1 MKVRMYNVGCGDCF
15 CLKDR
20 KGSLLVDFGTSNN
33 RIDGHPR
40 SDIFDIIISD
50 FTTISHKSLLLTNF
64 HLDHISGLLYMLKKY
79 KGSNDFNTIYL
90 PDVFTDPSMSR
101 TLTLL
106 LLSDLL
112 KNTYLPSR
120 QISLYAFVEALLK
133 QPQNIEFLK
142 RGDVFEGKYQALW
155 PDCNVI
161 KEETDAVFKHIQSL
175 KRLPVKEIK
184 NETKIQCNKKS
195 ESENGINNSHE
206 LLRDTSTEME
216 KTDIDEQKEVAANGT
231 CEEALAMLESFAQ
244 KLRQIVCGTL
254 KTNAF
259 ALECEF
265 RDLRERPEIMEMIH
279 ALEQSDINLRQF
291 KNKLSLVFQSKTDGE
306 MNVLFTGDI
315 PQKYMNMIAA
325 NYDDNL
331 PLYEH
336 YWCVKVPNHGIQA
349 DYFDFTDYTPENM
362 LISNGIYYADNKKQ
376 TKAYRTSAQYAGL
389 FYINDTHMYCSS
401 SACCDGY
408 RNGCTCK
415 ECDVISPQYY
425 KDI

>member
-15 CLKDR
+15 CLRDR

-40 SDIFDIIISD
+40 SDIFDVIISD

-64 HLDHISGLLYMLKKY
+64 QLDHISGLLYMLKKY
-79 KGSNDFNTIYL
+79 RGSNDFNKIYF
-90 PDVFTDPSMSR
+90 PDVFSAPSMSR

-106 LLSDLL
+106 LLSDLM
-112 KNTYLPSR
+112 KNTYLPSK
-120 QISLYAFVEALLK
+120 QISLYAFVEALVK

-142 RGDVFEGKYQALW
+142 RGDIFESKYQVLW
-155 PDCNVI
+155 PDCSVI
-161 KEETDAVFKHIQSL
+161 EKETNETYAYIQSL
-175 KRLPVKEIK
+175 
-184 NETKIQCNKKS
+184 
-195 ESENGINNSHE
+195 
-206 LLRDTSTEME
+206 E
-216 KTDIDEQKEVAANGT
+216 KTEKAVSNRENEFTEEVSEAVDTIVEKLPENEPAEVSKYS
-231 CEEALAMLESFAQ
+231 CEEALLRLENFAD
-244 KLRQIVCGTL
+244 KLRQIICGTL
-254 KTNAF
+254 KTNAY

-265 RDLRERPEIMEMIH
+265 RDLREDPSVIQMLQTFE
-279 ALEQSDINLRQF
+279 AANLNLRQF
-291 KNKLSLVFQSKTDGE
+291 KNKISLVFHSTTDGE

-315 PQKYMNMIAA
+315 PRKYMEMIAA
-325 NYDDNL
+325 NYDDTL
-331 PLYEH
+331 PLHEH

>member
-15 CLKDR
+15 CLRDR

-40 SDIFDIIISD
+40 SDIFDVIISD

-64 HLDHISGLLYMLKKY
+64 QLDHISGLLYMLKKY
-79 KGSNDFNTIYL
+79 RGSNDFNKIYL
-90 PDVFTDPSMSR
+90 PDVFSASSMSR

-106 LLSDLL
+106 LLSDLM
-112 KNTYLPSR
+112 KNTYLPSK
-120 QISLYAFVEALLK
+120 QISLYAFVEALVK

-142 RGDVFEGKYQALW
+142 RGDIFESKYQVLW
-155 PDCNVI
+155 PDCSVI
-161 KEETDAVFKHIQSL
+161 EKETAENYAYIQSL
-175 KRLPVKEIK
+175 EKRENAVSNRE
-184 NETKIQCNKKS
+184 NEFT
-195 ESENGINNSHE
+195 EA
-206 LLRDTSTEME
+206 LLR
-216 KTDIDEQKEVAANGT
+216 
-231 CEEALAMLESFAQ
+231 LETFAD
-244 KLRQIVCGTL
+244 KLRQIICGTL
-254 KTNAF
+254 KTNAY

-265 RDLRERPEIMEMIH
+265 RDLREDPSVIQMLQTFE
-279 ALEQSDINLRQF
+279 AANLNLRQF
-291 KNKLSLVFQSKTDGE
+291 KNKISLVFHSTTDGE

-315 PQKYMNMIAA
+315 PGKYMEMIAA
-325 NYDDNL
+325 NYDDAL
-331 PLYEH
+331 PLHEH

-408 RNGCTCK
+408 HNGCTCK

>member
-15 CLKDR
+15 CLRDR

-40 SDIFDIIISD
+40 SDIFDVIISD

-64 HLDHISGLLYMLKKY
+64 QLDHISGLLYMLKKY
-79 KGSNDFNTIYL
+79 RGSNDFNKIYL
-90 PDVFTDPSMSR
+90 PDVFSASSMSR

-106 LLSDLL
+106 LLSDLM
-112 KNTYLPSR
+112 KNTYLPSK
-120 QISLYAFVEALLK
+120 QISLYAFVEALVK

-142 RGDVFEGKYQALW
+142 RGDIFESKYQVLW
-155 PDCNVI
+155 PDCSVI
-161 KEETDAVFKHIQSL
+161 VKETAENYAYIQSL
-175 KRLPVKEIK
+175 EKRENAVSNRE
-184 NETKIQCNKKS
+184 NEFT
-195 ESENGINNSHE
+195 EA
-206 LLRDTSTEME
+206 LLR
-216 KTDIDEQKEVAANGT
+216 
-231 CEEALAMLESFAQ
+231 LETFAD
-244 KLRQIVCGTL
+244 KLRQIICGTL
-254 KTNAF
+254 KTNAY

-265 RDLRERPEIMEMIH
+265 RDLREDPSVIQMLQTFE
-279 ALEQSDINLRQF
+279 AANLNLRQF
-291 KNKLSLVFQSKTDGE
+291 KNKISLVFHSTTDGE

-315 PQKYMNMIAA
+315 PGKYMEMIAA
-325 NYDDNL
+325 NYDDAL
-331 PLYEH
+331 PLHEH

>member
-15 CLKDR
+15 CLRDR

-40 SDIFDIIISD
+40 SDIFDVIISD

-64 HLDHISGLLYMLKKY
+64 QLDHISGLLYMLKKY
-79 KGSNDFNTIYL
+79 RGSNDFNKIYL
-90 PDVFTDPSMSR
+90 PDVFSASSMSR

-106 LLSDLL
+106 LLSDLM
-112 KNTYLPSR
+112 KNTYLPNK
-120 QISLYAFVEALLK
+120 QISLYAFVEALVK

-142 RGDVFEGKYQALW
+142 RGDIFESKYQVLW
-155 PDCNVI
+155 PDCSVI
-161 KEETDAVFKHIQSL
+161 EKETAENYAYIQSL
-175 KRLPVKEIK
+175 EKRENAVSNRE
-184 NETKIQCNKKS
+184 NEFT
-195 ESENGINNSHE
+195 EA
-206 LLRDTSTEME
+206 LLR
-216 KTDIDEQKEVAANGT
+216 
-231 CEEALAMLESFAQ
+231 LETFAD
-244 KLRQIVCGTL
+244 KLRQIICGTL
-254 KTNAF
+254 KTNAY

-265 RDLRERPEIMEMIH
+265 RNLREDPSVIQMLQTFE
-279 ALEQSDINLRQF
+279 AANLNLRQF
-291 KNKLSLVFQSKTDGE
+291 KNKISLVFHSTTDGE
-306 MNVLFTGDI
+306 MNVFFTGDI
-315 PQKYMNMIAA
+315 PGKYMEMIAA
-325 NYDDNL
+325 NYDDAL
-331 PLYEH
+331 PLHEH

>member
-15 CLKDR
+15 CLRDR

-40 SDIFDIIISD
+40 SDIFDVIISD

-64 HLDHISGLLYMLKKY
+64 QLDHISGLLYMLKKY
-79 KGSNDFNTIYL
+79 RGSNDFNKIYL
-90 PDVFTDPSMSR
+90 PDVFSASSMSR

-106 LLSDLL
+106 LLSDLM
-112 KNTYLPSR
+112 KNTYLPSK
-120 QISLYAFVEALLK
+120 QISLYAFVEALVK

-142 RGDVFEGKYQALW
+142 RGDIFESKYQVLW
-155 PDCNVI
+155 PDCSVI
-161 KEETDAVFKHIQSL
+161 EKETAENYAYIQSL
-175 KRLPVKEIK
+175 EKRENAVSNRE
-184 NETKIQCNKKS
+184 NEFT
-195 ESENGINNSHE
+195 EA
-206 LLRDTSTEME
+206 LLR
-216 KTDIDEQKEVAANGT
+216 
-231 CEEALAMLESFAQ
+231 LETFAD
-244 KLRQIVCGTL
+244 KLRQIICGTL
-254 KTNAF
+254 KTNVY

-265 RDLRERPEIMEMIH
+265 RDLREDPSVIQMLQTFE
-279 ALEQSDINLRQF
+279 AANLNLRQF
-291 KNKLSLVFQSKTDGE
+291 KNKISLVFHSTTDGE

-315 PQKYMNMIAA
+315 PGKYMEMIAA
-325 NYDDNL
+325 NYDDAL
-331 PLYEH
+331 PLHEH

>member
-15 CLKDR
+15 CLRDR

-40 SDIFDIIISD
+40 SDIFDVIISD

-64 HLDHISGLLYMLKKY
+64 QLDHISGLLYMLKKY
-79 KGSNDFNTIYL
+79 RGSNDFNKIYL
-90 PDVFTDPSMSR
+90 PDIFSASSMSR

-106 LLSDLL
+106 LLSDLM
-112 KNTYLPSR
+112 KITYLPSK
-120 QISLYAFVEALLK
+120 QISLYAFVEALVK

-142 RGDVFEGKYQALW
+142 RGDIFESKYQVLW
-155 PDCNVI
+155 PDCSVI
-161 KEETDAVFKHIQSL
+161 EKETAENYAYIQSL
-175 KRLPVKEIK
+175 EKRENAVSNRE
-184 NETKIQCNKKS
+184 NEFT
-195 ESENGINNSHE
+195 EA
-206 LLRDTSTEME
+206 LLR
-216 KTDIDEQKEVAANGT
+216 
-231 CEEALAMLESFAQ
+231 LETFAD
-244 KLRQIVCGTL
+244 KLRQIICGTL
-254 KTNAF
+254 KTNAY

-265 RDLRERPEIMEMIH
+265 RDLREDPSVIQMLQTFE
-279 ALEQSDINLRQF
+279 AAKLNLRQF
-291 KNKLSLVFQSKTDGE
+291 KNKISLVFHSTTDGE

-315 PQKYMNMIAA
+315 PGKYMEMIAA
-325 NYDDNL
+325 NYDDAL
-331 PLYEH
+331 PLHEH

>member
-15 CLKDR
+15 CLRDR

-40 SDIFDIIISD
+40 SDIFDVIISD

-64 HLDHISGLLYMLKKY
+64 QLDHISGLLYMLKKY
-79 KGSNDFNTIYL
+79 RGSNDFNKIYL
-90 PDVFTDPSMSR
+90 PDVFSASSMSR

-106 LLSDLL
+106 LLSDLM
-112 KNTYLPSR
+112 KNTYLPSK
-120 QISLYAFVEALLK
+120 QISLYAFVEALVK

-142 RGDVFEGKYQALW
+142 RGDIFERKYQVLW
-155 PDCNVI
+155 PDCSVI
-161 KEETDAVFKHIQSL
+161 EKETAENYAYIQSL
-175 KRLPVKEIK
+175 EKRENAVSNRE
-184 NETKIQCNKKS
+184 NEFT
-195 ESENGINNSHE
+195 EA
-206 LLRDTSTEME
+206 LLR
-216 KTDIDEQKEVAANGT
+216 
-231 CEEALAMLESFAQ
+231 LETFAD
-244 KLRQIVCGTL
+244 KLRQIICGTL
-254 KTNAF
+254 KTNAY

-265 RDLRERPEIMEMIH
+265 RDLREDPSVIQMLQIFE
-279 ALEQSDINLRQF
+279 AAKLNFRQF
-291 KNKLSLVFQSKTDGE
+291 KNKISLVFHSTTDGE

-315 PQKYMNMIAA
+315 PGKYMEMIAA
-325 NYDDNL
+325 NYDDAL
-331 PLYEH
+331 PLHEH

>member
-15 CLKDR
+15 CLRDR

-40 SDIFDIIISD
+40 SDIFDVIISD
-50 FTTISHKSLLLTNF
+50 VTTISHKSLLLTNF
-64 HLDHISGLLYMLKKY
+64 QLDHISGLLYMLKKY
-79 KGSNDFNTIYL
+79 RGSNDFNKIYL
-90 PDVFTDPSMSR
+90 PDVFSASSMSR

-106 LLSDLL
+106 LLSDLM
-112 KNTYLPSR
+112 KNTYLPSK
-120 QISLYAFVEALLK
+120 QISLYAFVEALVK

-142 RGDVFEGKYQALW
+142 RGDIFESKYQVLW
-155 PDCNVI
+155 PDCSVI
-161 KEETDAVFKHIQSL
+161 EKETAENYAYIQSL
-175 KRLPVKEIK
+175 EKRENAVSNRE
-184 NETKIQCNKKS
+184 NEFT
-195 ESENGINNSHE
+195 EA
-206 LLRDTSTEME
+206 LLR
-216 KTDIDEQKEVAANGT
+216 
-231 CEEALAMLESFAQ
+231 LETFAD
-244 KLRQIVCGTL
+244 KLRQIICGTL
-254 KTNAF
+254 KTNAY

-265 RDLRERPEIMEMIH
+265 RDLREDPSVIQMLQTFE
-279 ALEQSDINLRQF
+279 AANLNLRQF
-291 KNKLSLVFQSKTDGE
+291 KNKISLVFHSTTDGE

-315 PQKYMNMIAA
+315 PGKYMEMIAA
-325 NYDDNL
+325 NYDDAL
-331 PLYEH
+331 PLHEH

>member
-15 CLKDR
+15 CLRDR

-40 SDIFDIIISD
+40 SDIFDVIISD

-64 HLDHISGLLYMLKKY
+64 QLDHISGLLYMLKKY
-79 KGSNDFNTIYL
+79 RGSNDFNKIYL
-90 PDVFTDPSMSR
+90 PDVFSASSMSR

-106 LLSDLL
+106 LLSDLM
-112 KNTYLPSR
+112 KNTYLPSK
-120 QISLYAFVEALLK
+120 QISLYAFVEALVK

-142 RGDVFEGKYQALW
+142 RGDIFESKYQVLW
-155 PDCNVI
+155 PDCSVI
-161 KEETDAVFKHIQSL
+161 EKETAENYAYIQSL
-175 KRLPVKEIK
+175 EKRENAVSNRENEFTEDVSEAGDSVVEKLPE
-184 NETKIQCNKKS
+184 NEPA
-195 ESENGINNSHE
+195 
-206 LLRDTSTEME
+206 
-216 KTDIDEQKEVAANGT
+216 EVSKYS
-231 CEEALAMLESFAQ
+231 CEEALLRLETFAD
-244 KLRQIVCGTL
+244 KLRQIICGTL
-254 KTNAF
+254 KTNAY

-265 RDLRERPEIMEMIH
+265 RDLREDPSVIQMLQTFE
-279 ALEQSDINLRQF
+279 AANLNLRQF
-291 KNKLSLVFQSKTDGE
+291 KNKISLVFHSTTDGE

-315 PQKYMNMIAA
+315 PGKYMEMIAA
-325 NYDDNL
+325 NYDDAL
-331 PLYEH
+331 PLHEH

>member
-15 CLKDR
+15 CLRDR

-40 SDIFDIIISD
+40 SDIFDVIISD

-64 HLDHISGLLYMLKKY
+64 QLDHISGLLYMLKKY
-79 KGSNDFNTIYL
+79 RGSNDFNKIYL
-90 PDVFTDPSMSR
+90 PDVFSASSMSR

-106 LLSDLL
+106 LLSDLM
-112 KNTYLPSR
+112 KNTYLPSK
-120 QISLYAFVEALLK
+120 QISLYAFVEALVK

-142 RGDVFEGKYQALW
+142 RGDIFESKYQVLW
-155 PDCNVI
+155 PDCSVI
-161 KEETDAVFKHIQSL
+161 EKETAENYAYIQSL
-175 KRLPVKEIK
+175 EKRENAVSNRE
-184 NETKIQCNKKS
+184 NEFT
-195 ESENGINNSHE
+195 
-206 LLRDTSTEME
+206 
-216 KTDIDEQKEVAANGT
+216 
-231 CEEALAMLESFAQ
+231 EALLSLETFAD
-244 KLRQIVCGTL
+244 KLRQIICGTL
-254 KTNAF
+254 KTNAY

-265 RDLRERPEIMEMIH
+265 RDLREDPSVIQMLQTFE
-279 ALEQSDINLRQF
+279 AANLNLRQF
-291 KNKLSLVFQSKTDGE
+291 KNKISLVFHSTTDGE

-315 PQKYMNMIAA
+315 PGKYMEMIAA
-325 NYDDNL
+325 NYDDAL
-331 PLYEH
+331 PLHEH

>member
-15 CLKDR
+15 CLRDR

-40 SDIFDIIISD
+40 SDIFDVIISD
-50 FTTISHKSLLLTNF
+50 FTIISHKSLLLTNF
-64 HLDHISGLLYMLKKY
+64 QLDHISGLLYMLKKY
-79 KGSNDFNTIYL
+79 RGSNDFNKIYL
-90 PDVFTDPSMSR
+90 PDVFSAPSMSR

-106 LLSDLL
+106 LLSDLM
-112 KNTYLPSR
+112 KNTYLPSK
-120 QISLYAFVEALLK
+120 QISLYAFVEALVK

-142 RGDVFEGKYQALW
+142 RGDTFEGKYQVLW
-155 PDCNVI
+155 PDCGVI
-161 KEETDAVFKHIQSL
+161 EKETNETYAYIQSL
-175 KRLPVKEIK
+175 EKAVSERE
-184 NETKIQCNKKS
+184 NELTEKVS
-195 ESENGINNSHE
+195 ESAESVVEKLPENESAE
-206 LLRDTSTEME
+206 AS
-216 KTDIDEQKEVAANGT
+216 KYS
-231 CEEALAMLESFAQ
+231 CEEALLRLENFAD
-244 KLRQIVCGTL
+244 KLRQIICGTL
-254 KTNAF
+254 KTNVY

-265 RDLRERPEIMEMIH
+265 RDLREDPSVIQMLQTFE
-279 ALEQSDINLRQF
+279 AANLNLRQF
-291 KNKLSLVFQSKTDGE
+291 KNKISLVFHSTTDGE

-315 PQKYMNMIAA
+315 PGKYMEMIAA
-325 NYDDNL
+325 NYDDTL
-331 PLYEH
+331 PLHEH

-389 FYINDTHMYCSS
+389 FYINDTHMYCPS